1 MGYFYNHLESR
12 WDPIDHGRKLS
23 PAQAQEIERRKLLI
37 ADLITEIESSGS
49 DSAIKLY
56 AGLLARALTA
66 TDELLLRAYSEQLA
80 KLHPG
85 PAPKLKIYRATTRR
99 ADP

>member
-12 WDPIDHGRKLS
+12 WDPIDHGRQVS
-23 PAQAQEIERRKLLI
+23 PAQAQEIERRKGLI

-56 AGLLARALTA
+56 AGLLARTLTA
-66 TDELLLRAYSEQLA
+66 TDELLLRAYGERLA

-85 PAPKLKIYRATTRR
+85 PVPKPRTYRMTIRR